1 MSWLTPPSAE
11 LVMPGEMPAAAASA
25 DMLATNVGKSPP
37 QRAAK
42 EGVERTS
49 VVRMDAEE
57 RTKRT
62 LFMTNHFLP
71 EGRPVK
77 AVARSLIAV
86 LPQQEMHCA
95 FPSHLGESQV
105 ACARYSPT
113 PQHPAPTRQSP
124 RFRGAASRAQHQNR
138 SARSAHHLHEYPREI
153 CGI

>member
-11 LVMPGEMPAAAASA
+11 LVMPGEMPAAAASD
-25 DMLATNVGKSPP
+25 DMLATNVWKSPP

-42 EGVERTS
+42 DGVERMS

-86 LPQQEMHCA
+86 LPQTGNALC
-95 FPSHLGESQV
+95 FPQPS
-105 ACARYSPT
+105 
-113 PQHPAPTRQSP
+113 
-124 RFRGAASRAQHQNR
+124 
-138 SARSAHHLHEYPREI
+138 
-153 CGI
+153 